1 MPGKITISGEEN
13 PRVNESPLYELK
25 IGTKTI
31 KEDNNVLYRWVMYR
45 VDERSLI
52 SKKTKRKG
60 VTTKFGIDLKMS
72 GKKYDI
78 IVYKFTFDEKTKITI
93 EEFSERVSN
102 DELEKILKN
111 KDEKGNIKE
120 EIVAKILK
128 DENRNEK
135 IKVEIVDK
143 KTIEIPE
150 EKTTRHNIEP
160 KILKVD
166 FIKMGDGDPN
176 KVSYQDTLLVW
187 AETQDLQNKEIT
199 FKLLWNNDKEPKKVF
214 KAKVDNKGRAEV
226 KIPLAT
232 HPDVLDAYV
241 KNKTSKDKSTEH
253 TFKVEASFGEPPK
266 TNGKKATQV
275 KGKIKDVYFID
286 KNNKKVTKLKKGD
299 VVRVRIES
307 EGMINKSFQ
316 YFILEKDKYTPDDS
330 ITSSGVLTFKDDIFI
345 GREIEI
351 DDEKLLWGG
360 KEREGEDR
368 YEQNYTI
375 EVKTFS
381 DSKGSKPFQI
391 TTEDL
396 KVEYGISA
404 VKVTTGEVNKNT
416 KTLPAY
422 GLFLPDIQ
430 IKEVYEVKDDK
441 NVSLEPDKEA
451 DKHIKVLDE
460 KTSVATEYKE
470 KDITTVKQT
479 NSMIIRFSV
488 TPRGGKKI
496 GYLGLFLTTI
506 PEAENVYEYELNYS
520 YNNILSSGITSMTIK
535 DDNTEK
541 PFKSGNTIKID
552 GEKKDFELKIVFNKD
567 KKISSDVFIDIFS
580 NTNAAL
586 AKPTLSGSALHRF
599 KMKITKEMVKAT
611 VVVVSGKGSKK
622 IRNWVVY
629 KTDVYNEMTI
639 EQYKEYK
646 KNNSL
651 PSPDFTTYLA
661 RDAHSIKKKDGRH
674 SPYRYG
680 KNNEAPPGEYYLI
693 KKKPGQKHSMY
704 LSDNG
709 KSPYIK
715 GIPGHGKRGGIAIH
729 KFSPADAI
737 GCLTTVSGKNNDPV
751 KNLFNSIKYWDNVKI
766 ILEERE
772 VEESNWNNKN
782 IGETKWTGKL

>member
-1 MPGKITISGEEN
+1 MPNNITISGPKN
-13 PRVNESPLYELK
+13 PPIGRVGAYYSINLPMPKDSNM
-25 IGTKTI
+25 T
-31 KEDNNVLYRWVMYR
+31 YRWFIYR
-45 VDERSLI
+45 PGS
-52 SKKTKRKG
+52 
-60 VTTKFGIDLKMS
+60 
-72 GKKYDI
+72 
-78 IVYKFTFDEKTKITI
+78 EKTLIPGSNKEGIKVNFSFDDQWKNKTYLIKVFECVKGKTYKELFEAGKLKKELASFEITPK
-93 EEFSERVSN
+93 EAVN
-102 DELEKILKN
+102 TKILN
-111 KDEKGNIKE
+111 
-120 EIVAKILK
+120 
-128 DENRNEK
+128 
-135 IKVEIVDK
+135 
-143 KTIEIPE
+143 PE
-150 EKTTRHNIEP
+150 
-160 KILKVD
+160 ILKVD
-166 FIKMGDGDPN
+166 HRKMGDGDPN

-187 AETQDLQNKEIT
+187 AETQGLQNKEIT

-226 KIPLAT
+226 KIPLST

-368 YEQNYTI
+368 KEQNYTI

-404 VKVTTGEVNKNT
+404 VKVTIGEVNKNT
-416 KTLPAY
+416 KTPPAD

-488 TPRGGKKI
+488 TPKGGKKV
-496 GYLGLFLTTI
+496 GYLGLFLSTSH
-506 PEAENVYEYELNYS
+506 EAEILYANELYYNYKNVLS
-520 YNNILSSGITSMTIK
+520 PNIASITIK
-535 DDNTEK
+535 E
-541 PFKSGNTIKID
+541 
-552 GEKKDFELKIVFNKD
+552 GEKERPFGSGYTTKINGKETEFELKIVFNKD
-567 KKISSDVFIDIFS
+567 KKITSDVFIDIFS

-622 IRNWVVY
+622 IGNSVVY

-661 RDAHSIKKKDGRH
+661 RDAHSMNYGKYGSH

-693 KKKPGQKHSMY
+693 QKTFPTQKHSMY
-704 LSDNG
+704 LSDKG
-709 KSPYIK
+709 KYPVIK
-715 GIPGHGKRGGIAIH
+715 GVDGKREGIAIH
-729 KFSPADAI
+729 KYSPEYAI
-737 GCLTTVSGKNNDPV
+737 GCLTTVSGDNNDPV
-751 KNLFNSIKYWDNVKI
+751 KNLFNSIKYWNNVKI

>member
-1 MPGKITISGEEN
+1 MPNNITISGPKN
-13 PRVNESPLYELK
+13 PPIGRVGAYYSINLPKPKDSNM
-25 IGTKTI
+25 T
-31 KEDNNVLYRWVMYR
+31 YRWFIYR
-45 VDERSLI
+45 PGS
-52 SKKTKRKG
+52 
-60 VTTKFGIDLKMS
+60 
-72 GKKYDI
+72 
-78 IVYKFTFDEKTKITI
+78 EKTLIPGSNKEGIKVNFSFDDQWKNKTYLIKVFECLKGKTYKELFEAGKLKKELASFEITPK
-93 EEFSERVSN
+93 EAVN
-102 DELEKILKN
+102 TKILN
-111 KDEKGNIKE
+111 
-120 EIVAKILK
+120 
-128 DENRNEK
+128 
-135 IKVEIVDK
+135 
-143 KTIEIPE
+143 PE
-150 EKTTRHNIEP
+150 
-160 KILKVD
+160 ILKVD

-232 HPDVLDAYV
+232 HPDVLDAFI

-416 KTLPAY
+416 KTPPAD

-488 TPRGGKKI
+488 TPKGGKKI
-496 GYLGLFLTTI
+496 GYLGLFLSSI

-520 YNNILSSGITSMTIK
+520 YNNILSSGITSITIK
-535 DDNTEK
+535 EGEKEK

-680 KNNEAPPGEYYLI
+680 TNNEAPPGEYYLI

-737 GCLTTVSGKNNDPV
+737 GCLTTVSNDPDTEKV
-751 KNLFNSIKYWDNVKI
+751 LLKSIKYWDNVKI